1 MGREAARLTARL
13 AELGYTQAVGGQDP
27 RQAQP
32 GSRAPGDPVP
42 RFAQPLM
49 LFDAAASAL
58 FSTEASAVAF
68 AGQDHSWV
76 AQGDVQHTAAH
87 TASTIAGGT
96 VSWYAHDHGLQF
108 KAAAGALSLRAHTDT
123 LSIHADRQATIT
135 STHDEIH
142 VQAQTRIELTCGSSR
157 IVLDGGDIT
166 FTCPG
171 AFTVQ
176 AATHQWE
183 GAAKSDAEL
192 PNLPAPELAKNWI
205 ELSLYG
211 HDGTPMRGIEYELTF
226 ADGTKRSA
234 ALDGSA
240 QQRAEAVPWGEAKLV
255 YKNKPSATDVPR
267 PGFDE
272 LIALTEPLIAEEEQR
287 FASLQ
292 GAAQG
297 DA

>member
-1 MGREAARLTARL
+1 MSSRGIDEFLRCIDPAQDGRH
-13 AELGYTQAVGGQDP
+13 TQAVGGQDP

-42 RFAQPLM
+42 CFAEPLM

-123 LSIHADRQATIT
+123 LSIHADREATIT

-176 AATHQWE
+176 AATHEWGGGSSAPAILPHLPMGLVTVPE
-183 GAAKSDAEL
+183 MAAQVR
-192 PNLPAPELAKNWI
+192 LA
-205 ELSLYG
+205 Y
-211 HDGTPMRGIEYELTF
+211 HDGEPVQGAEVLARTG
-226 ADGTKRSA
+226 DGTVHRTR
-234 ALDGSA
+234 LD
-240 QQRAEAVPWGEAKLV
+240 
-255 YKNKPSATDVPR
+255 
-267 PGFDE
+267 
-272 LIALTEPLIAEEEQR
+272 
-287 FASLQ
+287 
-292 GAAQG
+292 AQG
-297 DA
+297 FAQIEGLRGAVVEVHVGPDIRPYGRFKLPLRGDEDLQAWDGGAP